1 MYAMNI
7 NTFKLKKKKSF
18 KEIRIILPG
27 KIYIQNILKSRF
39 FSFKALF
46 LMRSVALKQL
56 LDVID
61 LI

>member
-7 NTFKLKKKKSF
+7 NTFKGKKKSL
-18 KEIRIILPG
+18 KEIRIILLG
-27 KIYIQNILKSRF
+27 KVYVQNILKSRF
-39 FSFKALF
+39 SSFKALF

-56 LDVID
+56 LHVIE